1 MDFADIAK
9 MFDRLEATSARL
21 EMTSILADFFKTV
34 PADELRDLVYII
46 QGKLHPDF
54 YQIEF
59 GMADRLILRSIAF
72 TSGTPD
78 SKVEELWLKE
88 GDPGTVAEMLIGK
101 KKQMTLFSEPLTF
114 ARVIKGLSQIET
126 AEGKDSQELK
136 MKILSN
142 MLHDSGPIEA
152 RYLCRIVT
160 GRMRLGDCRAEDVT
174 RVMVGELDVGCDI
187 GYAAVVEGNGAL

>member
-1 MDFADIAK
+1 MDFADIAQ

-34 PADELRDLVYII
+34 PAEELRDLVYIV

-59 GMADRLILRSIAF
+59 GMADRLILRAIAF

-114 ARVIKGLSQIET
+114 ARVIKGLS
-126 AEGKDSQELK
+126 
-136 MKILSN
+136 
-142 MLHDSGPIEA
+142 
-152 RYLCRIVT
+152 
-160 GRMRLGDCRAEDVT
+160 
-174 RVMVGELDVGCDI
+174 
-187 GYAAVVEGNGAL
+187 